1 MLLCFHNGSILSKG
15 ELFGR
20 EKFQVV
26 MRYWCIGFCGD
37 PRLDRRCT
45 AFVLTFRLHIPEGL
59 VARRTADL
67 EGLGGSKWHFL

>member
-1 MLLCFHNGSILSKG
+1 MF
-15 ELFGR
+15 
-20 EKFQVV
+20 
-26 MRYWCIGFCGD
+26 GFCRD